1 MSGEKKRIVVKVG
14 SSTITYQNGKA
25 NIRKIE
31 RLARVMSDLH
41 NSGHEMVLVSSG
53 AIAVGVGR
61 LELNVKPE
69 STRMKQAAAAVGQC
83 DLMFM
88 YDKLFGEYNTPVA
101 QILLTRDIVEDENR
115 KENTENT
122 FAALIEMGV
131 IPIVNENDTVST
143 EEIFFGDN
151 DHLSAIVAELCS
163 ADLLIMVT
171 DTDGLYDKDPR
182 IDSSAKLISHV
193 EHITPEMRECA
204 GGSGT
209 LRGTGGMHTKVL
221 AAEYAVE
228 RGIKAMIISGEE
240 PELIYKAVNGDAVG
254 TTFEPVSV
262 E

>member
-1 MSGEKKRIVVKVG
+1 M
-14 SSTITYQNGKA
+14 
-25 NIRKIE
+25 
-31 RLARVMSDLH
+31 
-41 NSGHEMVLVSSG
+41 
-53 AIAVGVGR
+53 
-61 LELNVKPE
+61 
-69 STRMKQAAAAVGQC
+69 
-83 DLMFM
+83 
-88 YDKLFGEYNTPVA
+88 
-101 QILLTRDIVEDENR
+101 
-115 KENTENT
+115 
-122 FAALIEMGV
+122 
-131 IPIVNENDTVST
+131 
-143 EEIFFGDN
+143 
-151 DHLSAIVAELCS
+151 AELCS

>member
-14 SSTITYQNGKA
+14 SSTINGKA

-61 LELNVKPE
+61 LELKVKPE

-101 QILLTRDIVEDENR
+101 QILLTRDIVEDEHR

-131 IPIVNENDTVST
+131 ENDTVST

-182 IDSSAKLISHV
+182 TDLSAKLISHV
-193 EHITPEMRECA
+193 ERITPEMRECA

-228 RGIKAMIISGEE
+228 RGIKAMIISGED

-254 TTFEPVSV
+254 TTFEPASV
-262 E
+262 K

>member
-1 MSGEKKRIVVKVG
+1 MEYG
-14 SSTITYQNGKA
+14 S
-25 NIRKIE
+25 
-31 RLARVMSDLH
+31 
-41 NSGHEMVLVSSG
+41 
-53 AIAVGVGR
+53 
-61 LELNVKPE
+61 
-69 STRMKQAAAAVGQC
+69 
-83 DLMFM
+83 
-88 YDKLFGEYNTPVA
+88 
-101 QILLTRDIVEDENR
+101 
-115 KENTENT
+115 
-122 FAALIEMGV
+122 
-131 IPIVNENDTVST
+131 IPIVNENDSVSI
-143 EEIFFGDN
+143 EELINGDN
-151 DHLSAIVAELCS
+151 DCLSATVAKLIN
-163 ADLLIMVT
+163 ADMLILLT